1 MNGTGSPPEAGTRC
15 RAVPEDGESTMTSS
29 RPQLPPLPFRAR
41 QIVSGAPP
49 STGTFL
55 SFPSEREK
63 KAIQRPSGD
72 QNGNCAPWDPGYSV
86 TRPSAIA
93 RT

>member
-1 MNGTGSPPEAGTRC
+1 
-15 RAVPEDGESTMTSS
+15 MTSS
-29 RPQLPPLPFRAR
+29 RPQLPPLPLRAR
-41 QIVSGAPP
+41 QIVSGVPP

-72 QNGNCAPWDPGYSV
+72 QNGNCAPSDPGYSV
-86 TRPSAIA
+86 TRPSAIV